1 MGREKFSKKF
11 SHDGRGGSIV
21 PEEVSHSPG
30 YDFRVGPWC
39 SREGRP
45 DSARVSR
52 RVPAR
57 ARRSVTI
64 NAYMSH
70 TFPYLG

>member
-1 MGREKFSKKF
+1 MGREKLRKF

-39 SREGRP
+39 SREG
-45 DSARVSR
+45 SARFGPGVATGARTGATSR
-52 RVPAR
+52 
-57 ARRSVTI
+57 
-64 NAYMSH
+64 N
-70 TFPYLG
+70 F